1 MAPQSRLGREYLQQ
15 QQSFNDT
22 NKNQDE
28 YDEEDEE
35 YQAPQLHS
43 LNIRDEHDQYQPPYL
58 KPKAEN
64 QVGATRQYQ

>member
-15 QQSFNDT
+15 QQSFNNN

-28 YDEEDEE
+28 YDEEEEE
-35 YQAPQLHS
+35 YQEPQLHS

-58 KPKAEN
+58 KQKAEN
-64 QVGATRQYQ
+64 QVEAVKPFQ